1 MLVKKT
7 SQTPHLLCF
16 PSLHKMNPDNK
27 SCCLLLLLFFGVNW
41 KTHFRSSQQ
50 FQILILAFF
59 PSDLLSQVK
68 GNPLKNTVGIQF
80 STVSLCKS
88 ACFGPHCLLS
98 YTQAYSLELG
108 HPRVIMSFKS
118 PSQLNS
124 YYKSYSVVYLRCLNS
139 DSSC

>member
-27 SCCLLLLLFFGVNW
+27 SRFFFGVNW
-41 KTHFRSSQQ
+41 KTHSRSSQQ

-59 PSDLLSQVK
+59 SDLLSQVK

>member
-7 SQTPHLLCF
+7 SQTPHLFCF

-27 SCCLLLLLFFGVNW
+27 SRFFFGVNW
-41 KTHFRSSQQ
+41 KTHSRSSQQ

-59 PSDLLSQVK
+59 SSDLLSQVK

-88 ACFGPHCLLS
+88 ACFGPHCLLN